1 MLPIIYHLSSI
12 CVEAQQNAWPGNRIE
27 KCADAYIFRRK
38 FVECRICRSMWIHC
52 LRTTRLIADT
62 FGLPVYF
69 VCKQVHRIF
78 HFAIVYGLGCRN
90 LLRQSQLQTRWTH
103 IFFFRSF
110 HSFLFFARAV
120 PCGKPVGLSPCAKG
134 KKFIYHLCLRRLV
147 LNKTHDREIALWNAR
162 MPIYFDANVMKERA
176 HVTRTPKFCYARC
189 ET

>member
-1 MLPIIYHLSSI
+1 MHIIREACIEAYGSKVIISRFVYVLPIIYHLSSI

-27 KCADAYIFRRK
+27 KCADAYLFRRK
-38 FVECRICRSMWIHC
+38 YVECRICRSMWIHC

-103 IFFFRSF
+103 IFFFSLF
-110 HSFLFFARAV
+110 PFFSFLRA
-120 PCGKPVGLSPCAKG
+120 C
-134 KKFIYHLCLRRLV
+134 R
-147 LNKTHDREIALWNAR
+147 ALW
-162 MPIYFDANVMKERA
+162 
-176 HVTRTPKFCYARC
+176 
-189 ET
+189 